1 MNLQQCARQQCIS
14 VTSLRGGFVSG
25 RGGGLGTSNQHN
37 SKGERQTNDHSH
49 AQFRARRIK
58 TAKKTPKKSTWGRR
72 WKSVAPGRVSAVYLT
87 PWTPRRA
94 RSDASSGAG
103 LAEQTA
109 HLEPGPIEKQRSMVA
124 NCDCG
129 NQAFSRH
136 LVSRWQADSST
147 PWETPARYTA
157 LAAPRDAR
165 PSQSWEVDSLST
177 ACFVLFIRNQMEKK
191 ILPRILWLILQRSP
205 VHSWDFK

>member
-1 MNLQQCARQQCIS
+1 MYKRYQPSWWICKWK
-14 VTSLRGGFVSG
+14 
-25 RGGGLGTSNQHN
+25 GGLGTSNQHN
-37 SKGERQTNDHSH
+37 SKGERQTDDHSH

-72 WKSVAPGRVSAVYLT
+72 WKSVAPGRLSAVYLT

-165 PSQSWEVDSLST
+165 PSQSWEVDFLST
-177 ACFVLFIRNQMEKK
+177 ACFV
-191 ILPRILWLILQRSP
+191 
-205 VHSWDFK
+205 HSKPNGKENTAPNIVIDLTALLGA